1 MSQVMHPPART
12 LPLQGPVRV
21 VGTRKEP
28 EMTLHATGEALERG
42 LCHIDTVMQ
51 LFGPQTV
58 AFKGVRYF
66 KTHEEANEDWADG
79 LARCMAARRLE
90 KR

>member
-1 MSQVMHPPART
+1 MNQAMRPPART
-12 LPLQGPVRV
+12 LPPQGPVRV
-21 VGTRKEP
+21 VGTSKEP

-42 LCHIDTVMQ
+42 LRHIDAAMQ
-51 LFGPQTV
+51 LFGPQAV

-66 KTHEEANEDWADG
+66 RTHEEANEDWDDG

-90 KR
+90 RR